1 MMDGVGQI
9 LFWII
14 VIALGILIRLN
25 HALKYSCLNENGDPV
40 DWFIVYKL
48 PDINKHPNS
57 YVKQGLGYLYLDS
70 RNVYWTLG
78 SNSINSSQCALGRT
92 VGQIYSSKADPEIFR
107 LLYNDAHPKNK
118 SDSYR
123 GHTKGVLLFDS
134 SAGYWLMHSVP
145 QFPSRDTYSYPESG
159 RRNGQSILCV
169 SFSTSSLHEIA
180 PQLRLYQPSI
190 YDSQLST
197 QLAQLIPELQEV
209 VAGKAL
215 RKGPYFTHATIN
227 SAGGTPFSNF
237 AKHKKWGKDIY
248 ADFMAPNL
256 KQSLFV
262 QTWLNGP
269 RELPSDCASDY
280 KVNNLRSVKLTGVEF
295 LSSKDHSKWALSV
308 DKRNPYVCIGD
319 INRQQSQST
328 RSGGAMCLRNE
339 LLWELFHDAVGK
351 VEDCP
356 IGSADVSRSGSSSQ
370 RPAHSRNAQEM
381 PHIELGQLRTQNPP
395 VARTSDQNIRALKE
409 QEQKLISKRSEIQ
422 AKIKEKSA
430 LARSGHAQNNMQ
442 QVKVA
447 LIQKKQY
454 EKQLVLYNNF
464 LGDIEELRAELENV
478 SQDQELQNFIEE
490 QRAMSVAVSNV
501 LDRPTGDDLT
511 EEEENE
517 LTVELEELLRE

>member
-1 MMDGVGQI
+1 MDGVGQI
-9 LFWII
+9 LFWLI

-25 HALKYSCLNENGDPV
+25 HAVKYSCLNENGDPV

-48 PDINKHPNS
+48 PDINKHTNS
-57 YVKQGLGYLYLDS
+57 YVKHGLGYLYLDS
-70 RNVYWTLG
+70 RNIFWTFG

-123 GHTKGVLLFDS
+123 GHTKGVLLFDT

-169 SFSTSSLHEIA
+169 SFATSSLHEIA
-180 PQLRLYQPSI
+180 RQLRLYQPSI

-197 QLAQLIPELQEV
+197 QLAQFIPELQEV

-319 INRQQSQST
+319 INRQAKNRGDDR
-328 RSGGAMCLRNE
+328 RSSEGNRN
-339 LLWELFHDAVGK
+339 
-351 VEDCP
+351 
-356 IGSADVSRSGSSSQ
+356 
-370 RPAHSRNAQEM
+370 SRNAQEVGQN
-381 PHIELGQLRTQNPP
+381 ELRQLRTQNPP
-395 VARTSDQNIRALKE
+395 VAKTSDQNRRALKE
-409 QEQKLISKRSEIQ
+409 QEQKLINKRSEIQ

-430 LARSGHAQNNMQ
+430 LARSGRAQNNMQ
-442 QVKVA
+442 QVKTA

-454 EKQLVLYNNF
+454 EKQLDLYNNF
-464 LGDIEELRAELENV
+464 IGDIEALRGELENV

-490 QRAMSVAVSNV
+490 QRVMSNAISDV
-501 LDRPTGDDLT
+501 LARPTGDDLT

-517 LTVELEELLRE
+517 LTVELEELLKE